1 MVPAG
6 GRDADRSDRTLMDSD
21 VGLLARIIEHTPIG
35 IVILQ
40 PDRKIRYVNSL
51 AAHLFNADREALL
64 GSSIDR
70 FIVDRRNEAPWL
82 DLWRR
87 VNDGN
92 AHESRVNVARR
103 ESEEITC
110 AVTAFHLGGKEGQD
124 DSVALVFR
132 DVTHELKIA
141 EQLENKNVEMA
152 KMNTE
157 LIRSNVDLKRVSE
170 MKSNFLSIASH
181 ELKTPLTSIKG
192 YSDIIIDGMKERV
205 DPGIFR
211 MIQSINR
218 AADRLHN
225 IINNILDVTRIEQ
238 KKIRLKPE
246 KFCLTRLAR
255 DCVEELTQLAD
266 NRKIVFK
273 CLFRDDLPEFF
284 GDRSRLHQVFTN
296 LISNAIKFSP
306 DGAAVEVAIRVED
319 PDRFHIT
326 IRDHGIGIDKSEQ
339 KRIFESFYEV
349 GEISKHSTDHIKFM
363 GGGIGLGLSIAK
375 GLIERHGGRIW
386 VESDG
391 VREGAFPGSLFH
403 VMLPI
408 RSEMSW
414 DDVEKTNVP
423 ESPRS
428 DNLSADV
435 LDKKDTKP
443 SILLIDPDREAVEV
457 ARMVLENAF
466 DVIHAPTGEAGLSL
480 AFQYMPSV
488 ILLDTS
494 LPGLDGFRICSI
506 LRSQEDTRN
515 IPLIFLSTATRAD
528 EIEKCFASGGDDFIV
543 KPFSGR
549 ELMDKLWR
557 LLLKKKEDAV
567 K

>member
-1 MVPAG
+1 MY
-6 GRDADRSDRTLMDSD
+6 SD
-21 VGLLARIIEHTPIG
+21 VELLARIIEHTPIG
-35 IVILQ
+35 IVILK

-51 AAHLFNADREALL
+51 AAHLFNADREMLH
-64 GSSIDR
+64 GSSIDQ

-87 VNDGN
+87 LTDGN
-92 AHESRVNVARR
+92 MHEARVNVARR

-110 AVTAFHLGGKEGQD
+110 AMTAFHLGGKEGQG

-141 EQLENKNVEMA
+141 EQLENKNLEMA
-152 KMNTE
+152 RMNTE

-246 KFCLTRLAR
+246 RFSLSRLAY
-255 DCVEELTQLAD
+255 DCVEELAQLAD
-266 NRKIVFK
+266 NRKITFT
-273 CLFRDDLPEFF
+273 CAFGDDLPELY
-284 GDRSRLHQVFTN
+284 GDRNRIHQVFTN
-296 LISNAIKFSP
+296 IFSNAIKYSP
-306 DGAAVEVAIRVED
+306 DGASVDVSIRVED
-319 PDRFHIT
+319 PNRFHIT
-326 IRDHGIGIDKSEQ
+326 VRDHGIGIDKSEQ

-349 GEISKHSTDHIKFM
+349 GDISKHSTDRVKFM

-375 GLIERHGGRIW
+375 GLVERHGGRIW

-391 VREGAFPGSLFH
+391 VREGEFPGSLFH
-403 VMLPI
+403 VVLPI
-408 RSEMSW
+408 RSEMGW
-414 DDVEKTNVP
+414 DDFEKSVIP
-423 ESPRS
+423 ESAVAGKTP
-428 DNLSADV
+428 AEV
-435 LDKKDTKP
+435 LEKGNAKP
-443 SILLIDPDREAVEV
+443 SILLIDPDHEVAEV

-466 DVIHAPTGEAGLSL
+466 DVIHATTGEAGLPL
-480 AFQYMPSV
+480 AFQYKPSV
-488 ILLDTS
+488 MLLNSS
-494 LPGLDGFRICSI
+494 LPGLDGFRICSL
-506 LRSQEDTRN
+506 LRSQGETRD
-515 IPLIFLSTATRAD
+515 IPIIFLSTTTRAD

-543 KPFSGR
+543 KPFAHR

>member
-1 MVPAG
+1 
-6 GRDADRSDRTLMDSD
+6 MDSD

-51 AAHLFNADREALL
+51 AANLFNADRETLL
-64 GSSIDR
+64 DSSIDQ
-70 FIVDRRNEAPWL
+70 FIVDRRNEASWL

-87 VNDGN
+87 LTDGN
-92 AHESRVNVARR
+92 AHEVRVNVARK

-110 AVTAFHLGGKEGQD
+110 AMTAFHLGAREGQE

-157 LIRSNVDLKRVSE
+157 LIRSNVDLKRISE

-246 KFCLTRLAR
+246 KFSLTRLAR
-255 DCVEELTQLAD
+255 DCVEDLAQLAD

-273 CLFRDDLPEFF
+273 CLFGDELPEFF

-296 LISNAIKFSP
+296 LFSNAIKFSP
-306 DGAAVEVAIRVED
+306 DGASVDVAIRVED

-326 IRDHGIGIDKSEQ
+326 VRDHGIGIDKSEQ

-349 GEISKHSTDHIKFM
+349 GDISKHSTDSIRFM

-375 GLIERHGGRIW
+375 GLVERHGGRIW

-414 DDVEKTNVP
+414 DDVEKTTVVP
-423 ESPRS
+423 ENPDAGNVSSEAP
-428 DNLSADV
+428 DQGTA
-435 LDKKDTKP
+435 KP
-443 SILLIDPDREAVEV
+443 PILLIDSDREAVEV

-466 DVIHAPTGEAGLSL
+466 DVIHAPTGETGLCL
-480 AFQYMPSV
+480 AFQYKPSV
-488 ILLDTS
+488 ILLDS
-494 LPGLDGFRICSI
+494 ALPGLDGFRICSI
-506 LRSQEDTRN
+506 LRSQEETRDV
-515 IPLIFLSTATRAD
+515 PVIFLSTATRAD
-528 EIEKCFASGGDDFIV
+528 EIEKCFSSGGDDFIV

-557 LLLKKKEDAV
+557 LLLKKKEEAV

>member
-1 MVPAG
+1 
-6 GRDADRSDRTLMDSD
+6 MDSD

-51 AAHLFNADREALL
+51 AAHLFNVDRETLL

-70 FIVDRRNEAPWL
+70 FIVDRRNEASWL
-82 DLWRR
+82 ELWRR
-87 VNDGN
+87 VTDGN
-92 AHESRVNVARR
+92 AHEARVNVARR

-246 KFCLTRLAR
+246 KFSLTRLAR
-255 DCVEELTQLAD
+255 DCVEDLAQLAD
-266 NRKIVFK
+266 NRKIVIK
-273 CLFRDDLPEFF
+273 CLFMDDLPEFF

-296 LISNAIKFSP
+296 LFSNAIKFSP
-306 DGAAVEVAIRVED
+306 DGATVEVAIRVED

-349 GEISKHSTDHIKFM
+349 GDISKHSTDRIKFM

-375 GLIERHGGRIW
+375 GLVERHGGRIW

-391 VREGAFPGSLFH
+391 VREGEFPGSLFH

-414 DDVEKTNVP
+414 DDVEKTVMP
-423 ESPRS
+423 ESP
-428 DNLSADV
+428 DAGDLSPEV
-435 LDKKDTKP
+435 LDKNDTKP

-480 AFQYMPSV
+480 AFQYKPSV
-488 ILLDTS
+488 MLLDTS

-506 LRSQEDTRN
+506 LRSQEETRD
-515 IPLIFLSTATRAD
+515 IPVIFLSTATRAD

>member
-1 MVPAG
+1 
-6 GRDADRSDRTLMDSD
+6 MDSD

-35 IVILQ
+35 IVILL
-40 PDRKIRYVNSL
+40 PDRRIRYVNAL
-51 AAHLFNADREALL
+51 AAHLFNADRNTLL
-64 GSSIDR
+64 DSSIDR
-70 FIVDRRNEAPWL
+70 FIVDRRNESSWL
-82 DLWRR
+82 ELWRR
-87 VNDGN
+87 LTDGN
-92 AHESRVNVARR
+92 AHEARVNVARR

-110 AVTAFHLGGKEGQD
+110 AMTAFHIGAREGQE

-141 EQLENKNVEMA
+141 EQLEHKNVEMA

-157 LIRSNVDLKRVSE
+157 LIRSNVDLKRISE

-246 KFCLTRLAR
+246 NFSLTTLAR
-255 DCVEELTQLAD
+255 DCVEDLAQLAG

-273 CLFRDDLPEFF
+273 CMFGDDLPEFF

-296 LISNAIKFSP
+296 LFSNAIKFSP
-306 DGAAVEVAIRVED
+306 DGAAVEVAMRVED

-349 GEISKHSTDHIKFM
+349 GDISKHSTDSIRFM

-375 GLIERHGGRIW
+375 GLVERHGGRIW

-403 VMLPI
+403 VVLPV
-408 RSEMSW
+408 RSEMGW
-414 DDVEKTNVP
+414 DDVEKTTVP
-423 ESPRS
+423 ESPNTGDS
-428 DNLSADV
+428 SPET
-435 LDKKDTKP
+435 LDQGTAKP
-443 SILLIDPDREAVEV
+443 PILLIDSEREAVEV

-466 DVIHAPTGEAGLSL
+466 DVIHAPTGETGLCL
-480 AFQYMPSV
+480 AFQYKPSV
-488 ILLDTS
+488 ILLDSS

-506 LRSQEDTRN
+506 LRSQEETRDVP
-515 IPLIFLSTATRAD
+515 IIFLSTATRAD
-528 EIEKCFASGGDDFIV
+528 EIEKCFSSGADDFIV

-557 LLLKKKEDAV
+557 LLLKKKEETM